1 MNKLSDKYSNPVFTV
16 IAIVIFFFFLPAIGA
31 VLGTMGEIYI
41 DGLRELPSF
50 GMKAIIVSIWM
61 LVVAYLMCSLMKAEK
76 DFIRIPAILTLIGA
90 VLLPLTSSFQN
101 VMTISDPD
109 VSTRTDF
116 YAKSIEGL
124 ETIKNGIMFIAPGLL
139 CVISVIIL
147 AIGMTQILRNR
158 YTISRKY

>member
-1 MNKLSDKYSNPVFTV
+1 MNKLSDKSSNPVFTV
-16 IAIVIFFFFLPAIGA
+16 IAIMIFFFFLPAIGA
-31 VLGTMGEIYI
+31 VLGTTGEIYI

-61 LVVAYLMCSLMKAEK
+61 LVVAYLMCRLMKAEK

-90 VLLPLTSSFQN
+90 VLLPLTNSFQN
-101 VMTISDPD
+101 VMAMPDPD

-124 ETIKNGIMFIAPGLL
+124 GTIKNGIMFIAPALL
-139 CVISVIIL
+139 CAISSIIL
-147 AIGMTQILRNR
+147 AVGMISILRKR
-158 YTISRKY
+158 YHL

>member
-1 MNKLSDKYSNPVFTV
+1 MNKLSDKSSNSVFTV

-31 VLGTMGEIYI
+31 VLGTTGEIYI

-61 LVVAYLMCSLMKAEK
+61 LVVAYLMCRLMKTEK

-116 YAKSIEGL
+116 YAKAIEGL
-124 ETIKNGIMFIAPGLL
+124 ETIKNGIMFIAPALL
-139 CVISVIIL
+139 CAISSIIL
-147 AIGMTQILRNR
+147 AVGMISILRKR
-158 YTISRKY
+158 YYR

>member
-1 MNKLSDKYSNPVFTV
+1 MNKLSDKSSNPVFTV
-16 IAIVIFFFFLPAIGA
+16 IAIVIFFFLLPAIGA
-31 VLGTMGEIYI
+31 VLGTTGEIYI

-61 LVVAYLMCSLMKAEK
+61 LVVAYLMCRLMKAEK

-116 YAKSIEGL
+116 YAKAIEGL
-124 ETIKNGIMFIAPGLL
+124 ETIKNGIMFIAPALL
-139 CVISVIIL
+139 CAISSIIL
-147 AIGMTQILRNR
+147 AVGMISILRKR
-158 YTISRKY
+158 YYR

>member
-1 MNKLSDKYSNPVFTV
+1 MNKLSDKSSNPVFTV

-31 VLGTMGEIYI
+31 VLGTTGETYI

-61 LVVAYLMCSLMKAEK
+61 LVVAYLMCRLMKAEK

-101 VMTISDPD
+101 VMTISAPD
-109 VSTRTDF
+109 DSSRTDF
-116 YAKSIEGL
+116 IAKSIEGM
-124 ETIKNGIMFIAPGLL
+124 ETIIRSIMFIAPALL
-139 CVISVIIL
+139 CTISSIIL
-147 AIGMTQILRNR
+147 AVGMISILRKR
-158 YTISRKY
+158 YHL

>member
-1 MNKLSDKYSNPVFTV
+1 M
-16 IAIVIFFFFLPAIGA
+16 IFFFFLPAIGA
-31 VLGTMGEIYI
+31 ALGTTGEIYI

-61 LVVAYLMCSLMKAEK
+61 LIVAYLMCRLMKAEK

-116 YAKSIEGL
+116 YAKAIEGL
-124 ETIKNGIMFIAPGLL
+124 ETIKNGIMFIAPALL
-139 CVISVIIL
+139 CAISSIIL
-147 AIGMTQILRNR
+147 AVGMISILRKR
-158 YTISRKY
+158 YYR